1 MHLSAV
7 YLQTIQNK
15 MDKLSNNLANSVTP
29 GFKQQLLSL
38 EESYDAQDRANS
50 VAQYGGLPLTNN
62 PVPQDNLYVGRR
74 LDFSPGTLTDTG
86 NSLDMAIA
94 GEGFFQVRTESGE
107 LGYTRAGV
115 FTVDSA
121 GNLVNNLGMLLEPRV
136 IIPKNATNVHVEENG
151 TIRGSLK
158 TSPEDDGIDYADYY
172 YADDEDLADG
182 LVTFGRIALYKFVNP
197 DGLAQ
202 AGKNIFL
209 PTEASGQALEGT
221 AGEDGYGLI
230 KGSTLERSNTDLV
243 TTMTS
248 IIQLQRAYQL
258 NLKIIRNQDEMS
270 NLAIGMRG

>member
-1 MHLSAV
+1 MMPR
-7 YLQTIQNK
+7 I
-15 MDKLSNNLANSVTP
+15 
-29 GFKQQLLSL
+29 
-38 EESYDAQDRANS
+38 E
-50 VAQYGGLPLTNN
+50 PLVWLNTEVCPTNN

-172 YADDEDLADG
+172 ADDEDLADG
-182 LVTFGRIALYKFVNP
+182 LVTFGRIALIN
-197 DGLAQ
+197 L
-202 AGKNIFL
+202 
-209 PTEASGQALEGT
+209 
-221 AGEDGYGLI
+221 LI
-230 KGSTLERSNTDLV
+230 RTDWLKQERISFT
-243 TTMTS
+243 
-248 IIQLQRAYQL
+248 Y
-258 NLKIIRNQDEMS
+258 
-270 NLAIGMRG
+270 